1 MKDDTINCKAYITK
15 TIKYHVI
22 SFHPR
27 PKKYYG
33 NFFGEIRCIR
43 KYKFIAVE
51 GKLG

>member
-22 SFHPR
+22 LFHPQ
-27 PKKYYG
+27 KNITEYC
-33 NFFGEIRCIR
+33 EIRCIR

>member
-22 SFHPR
+22 LFHP
-27 PKKYYG
+27 PEKYYG
-33 NFFGEIRCIR
+33 EFSKEIRCIR